1 MSTQPVIAG
10 FHPDPS
16 LCRVGQDY
24 WLATSSFEY
33 VPGVPVFHSRDL
45 VHWEQVGNALERPA
59 QLSTAGLVS
68 NRGVYAPTLRHHDG
82 RFWLITTDV
91 SAGDGLG
98 HLIVTTSDPRTGWS
112 DPVRTPDALGIDPD
126 LTWDEDGRCYLT
138 WAGFAEGSSQILQVE
153 LDPLTGRALTEPHG
167 LWSGTGLAS
176 PEAPHLYRVGDWW
189 YLLIAEGGTER
200 GHCVSVARSRH
211 VTGPFEGAPTNP
223 VLTHRST
230 GWPVQSTGHAD
241 LVELADGTW
250 AAVHLGVRTAGW
262 TPQFHVNGRETF
274 LTGIDWVDGWPVFV
288 EDRFEVEPQDHSFV
302 DTFGADAPLHPRWVC
317 PGAHPGTFTSHD
329 EDGTLRLHAAPAPEP
344 EPRVLAVRAQDP
356 RWHVQA
362 RVDVARGTA
371 RLLVRLDARHWYAVE
386 ADSDGVRVRVQ
397 VGPFAQVVHELPGV
411 GSTVV
416 LHARCTDPAVG
427 PQGFADAPDDVE
439 LGFDGPDGYVRLAAL
454 DGRYLSTEV
463 AGGFT
468 GRVVGVQAVTG
479 TVALHELRYST
490 VR

>member
-1 MSTQPVIAG
+1 MNEHPVIAG
-10 FHPDPS
+10 FHPDPTI
-16 LCRVGQDY
+16 CRVGDDY

-45 VHWEQVGNALERPA
+45 VHWEQVGNALERPT
-59 QLSTAGLVS
+59 QLPTAGLVS

-98 HLIVTTSDPRTGWS
+98 HLIVTTTDPRQGWS
-112 DPVRTPDALGIDPD
+112 DPVRTPGLLGIDPD
-126 LTWDEDGRCYLT
+126 LAWDEDGRCYLT
-138 WAGFAEGSSQILQVE
+138 WAAYADGASRILQVE
-153 LDPLTGRALTEPHG
+153 LDTTTGASLTEPRS

-200 GHCVSVARSRH
+200 GHCASVARSRH

-241 LVELADGTW
+241 MVELADGSW

-262 TPQFHVNGRETF
+262 TPLYHVNGRETF

-288 EDRFEVEPQDHSFV
+288 EDRFTVEPQDHSFV
-302 DTFGADAPLHPRWVC
+302 ETFPAGPLHPRWVC
-317 PGAHPGTFTSHD
+317 PGAHPDSFTSR
-329 EDGTLRLHAAPAPEP
+329 EGDGPLLLHAAAEPGP
-344 EPRVLAVRAQDP
+344 EPRLLSVRARDP

-362 RVDVARGTA
+362 VLDVSAGTA
-371 RLLVRLDARHWYAVE
+371 RLVVRVDSRHWYALE
-386 ADSDGVRVRVQ
+386 ADPTGVRVRVQ
-397 VGPFAQVVHELPGV
+397 VGPFEQVVHEVAAPGEDR
-411 GSTVV
+411 VV
-416 LHARCTDPAVG
+416 LHVRSTDPSDG
-427 PQGFADAPDDVE
+427 PQGFPEGPDDIE
-439 LGFDGPDGYVRLAAL
+439 LGVDGPDGYVRLAAL

-468 GRVVGVQAVTG
+468 GRVVGVLPVAG
-479 TVALHELRYST
+479 TVGLHEVRYTT
-490 VR
+490 VA